1 VSVATKTKA
10 HRAISEMLDRF
21 DPPLQPLSDE
31 ALAALVGVGRE
42 APHDPPNRIRELR
55 DKAGLSQ
62 RDLAKR
68 MGLTGPEVH
77 KLENGDRRLTA
88 EHLTKLSGIFG
99 EPPEVIMGWVP
110 VGQGSERERLERIEQ
125 RLERIE
131 GLLVELV
138 AQGRRDEA
146 A

>member
-1 VSVATKTKA
+1 
-10 HRAISEMLDRF
+10 M
-21 DPPLQPLSDE
+21 
-31 ALAALVGVGRE
+31 
-42 APHDPPNRIRELR
+42 
-55 DKAGLSQ
+55 
-62 RDLAKR
+62 
-68 MGLTGPEVH
+68 
-77 KLENGDRRLTA
+77 TA